1 MAKAAV
7 PSPPKSFEAALAEL
21 ETLVTAMEGGKLG
34 LEESLA
40 TYRRGTELLR
50 YCRQSLDS
58 AEQQVRV
65 LEGEVERTLPP
76 AAGDAD

>member
-1 MAKAAV
+1 MAKAAA
-7 PSPPKSFEAALAEL
+7 PSPPKSFESALAEL
-21 ETLVTAMEGGKLG
+21 ETLVQAMEAGKLG

-58 AEQQVRV
+58 VEQQVRV
-65 LEGEVERTLPP
+65 LEGDAEKDLPP
-76 AAGDAD
+76 AAGHEG

>member
-1 MAKAAV
+1 MAKAAA
-7 PSPPKSFEAALAEL
+7 PSPPKSFESALAEL
-21 ETLVTAMEGGKLG
+21 ETLVQAMEAGKLG

-50 YCRQSLDS
+50 HCRQSLDS

-65 LEGEVERTLPP
+65 LEGEIEREFPDS
-76 AAGDAD
+76 AEDEA